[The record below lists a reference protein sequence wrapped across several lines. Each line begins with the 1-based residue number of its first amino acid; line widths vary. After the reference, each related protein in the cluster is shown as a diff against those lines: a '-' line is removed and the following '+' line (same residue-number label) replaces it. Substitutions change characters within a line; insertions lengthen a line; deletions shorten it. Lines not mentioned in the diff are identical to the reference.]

1 MLIKLKIKTKKDD
14 KRKRKRKRKKN
25 KITSRKILKQ
35 KEMQKMTWP

>member
-14 KRKRKRKRKKN
+14 KRKRKRKKN